1 MRWITKNKL
10 GLKFFAVGLAV
21 ALAMPGFSSELK
33 SARVYPT
40 GKITIYRGDQ
50 KIGEYHNEAPFP
62 EGFLIAADGR
72 CGVKMDDMYL
82 VAEDQSIFAVETAIT
97 RRQLLIRKGTVYFA
111 LPEKSRK
118 LSFVTPGDTVTVQ
131 GMMLNAAT
139 GNPLLKG
146 YISVNQDRSE
156 IGVVEGGAMM
166 ISTRQGDMLIKSG
179 QRLILAQAELD
190 VGPPE
195 EEKVAEEEEIEK
207 EPGLSRGQKI
217 TIGAV
222 GAGAT
227 LAAFFALL
235 GGGSG
240 GSSGG
245 DGGGDDDVSPSS
257 P

>member
-82 VAEDQSIFAVETAIT
+82 VAEDQSLFAVETTTT
-97 RRQLLIRKGTVYFA
+97 RRQLSIRKGTVYFA
-111 LPEKSRK
+111 LPEKSRR
-118 LSFVTPGDTVTVQ
+118 LSFVTPGDTVTAQ
-131 GMMLNAAT
+131 GIILNAAT
-139 GNPLLKG
+139 GNSLLKG

-166 ISTRQGDMLIKSG
+166 ISTRQGEMLIKSG

-195 EEKVAEEEEIEK
+195 EEEAVEEEEIEK
-207 EPGLSRGQKI
+207 EPGLSRGQTI
-217 TIGAV
+217 TVGVV
-222 GAGAT
+222 GAGIALGGIAA
-227 LAAFFALL
+227 LAGG

-240 GSSGG
+240 G
-245 DGGGDDDVSPSS
+245 GGGDDDVSPNS